1 MPPFEP
7 RFDERT
13 FDMADNSSELNGK
26 LTELP
31 VVNTEEEEEEFE
43 DVDETDE
50 GLTYIAYGERG
61 EEVAFEL
68 SEDIEEAL
76 ELLSSMKEDGF
87 AVRLFQATELEVVVE
102 E

>member
-1 MPPFEP
+1 
-7 RFDERT
+7 
-13 FDMADNSSELNGK
+13 MADKTNEVNGK

-31 VVNTEEEEEEFE
+31 VVNAEEELEDGEEEEVES
-43 DVDETDE
+43 DE

-76 ELLSSMKEDGF
+76 ELLSSMKDDGF